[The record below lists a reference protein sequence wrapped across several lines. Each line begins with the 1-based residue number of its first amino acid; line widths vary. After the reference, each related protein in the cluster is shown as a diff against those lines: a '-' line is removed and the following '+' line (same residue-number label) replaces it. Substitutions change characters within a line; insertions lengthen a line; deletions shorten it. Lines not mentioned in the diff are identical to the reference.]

1 MYVRFIAADGRNC
14 CDNIFIAVHRCSSI
28 FHPQTFGLFACFYY
42 HKAGMN
48 ILKHMCRSISMP
60 QSGVAGLGVH
70 TSSTST
76 DSKLC
81 PKWLQQLAC
90 LPANSWLIWKDPDAG
105 KNWAQEEKGMTEDE
119 MVGCHHWLNGHGF
132 GWTLGVGD
140 GQGGLACCSSW
151 GGQESDMTE

>member
-1 MYVRFIAADGRNC
+1 MLYQLQIHSKMIQLYIYVYPFFFRFFPHIGYCRKLYVLLCNFLKFNIMYVRFIPADGRNC

-90 LPANSWLIWKDPDAG
+90 LPANS
-105 KNWAQEEKGMTEDE
+105 
-119 MVGCHHWLNGHGF
+119 
-132 GWTLGVGD
+132 
-140 GQGGLACCSSW
+140 
-151 GGQESDMTE
+151 